1 MNQIRSWIRSR
12 LAAGTPLVLAA
23 VTETAGS
30 TARSSDALMV
40 LDAAGG
46 LAGTVGGGYV
56 EAQSIEAA
64 RRLLSQTCSD
74 GGRRALDLDF
84 DLTPETHKTRMICG
98 GRLSVH
104 EALVLPGSPEAQ
116 ALLACLD
123 EADQGR
129 PAGLVIIPED
139 KGNLVLMVDSEDRV
153 QPFEG
158 RQADIEMLERL
169 SKSHPAFGIAA
180 CLELGEAH
188 PQKAFWLSF
197 VPDPVLYIFGA
208 GHVGKA
214 LADFACLAG
223 YRVIVTDDRPDM
235 LSSDRFPGA
244 EALRLIRDFSDA
256 LKDTSGAIPVSPGPA
271 DSALV
276 LTRRPE
282 IDKSMLA
289 QLLRTGAGYI
299 GLIGSKGKRDG
310 IYEQLRKEGFSDRDL
325 ARVHCPVGLAIGAR
339 TPEEIAISILA
350 EIIAVRA
357 GIQTGAQNETAS
369 AVPAAARLEQSRS

>member
-1 MNQIRSWIRSR
+1 MSQLRDWIRAR
-12 LAAGTPLVLAA
+12 LKAETPIVLAA

-30 TARSSDALMV
+30 TARSSDALMA
-40 LDAAGG
+40 LDAEGG

-64 RRLLSQTCSD
+64 RRLLNEARSD
-74 GGRRALDLDF
+74 GGGRALDLDF

-104 EALVLPGSPEAQ
+104 EALVLPGSPGAK

-123 EADQGR
+123 EADHGR
-129 PAGLVIIPED
+129 AAGLVVIPAE
-139 KGNLVLMVDSEDRV
+139 NEPLALMVDSEDRV
-153 QPFEG
+153 RSFG
-158 RQADIEMLERL
+158 SSTASISVMERL

-180 CLELGEAH
+180 CLELGEAR

-223 YRVIVTDDRPDM
+223 YRVIVTDDRPEM
-235 LSSDRFPGA
+235 LNRERFPKA
-244 EALRLIRDFSDA
+244 EALRLIRDFGDA
-256 LKDTSGAIPVSPGPA
+256 LSESSGAFPVSPGPA

-276 LTRRPE
+276 LTRRPD

-310 IYEQLRKEGFSDRDL
+310 IYEQLRSEGYSDRDL
-325 ARVHCPVGLAIGAR
+325 ARVHCPVGLPIGAR

-350 EIIAVRA
+350 EIIAVCA
-357 GIQTGAQNETAS
+357 GIQTGAQNGTAS
-369 AVPAAARLEQSRS
+369 AVPSGAPRKQSQP